1 MVPYGI
7 QLIWHMGFLLSAII
21 LELYFMNAISKTRSG
36 FTQWN
41 GFWQMETGGTDKA
54 GLWLFLLLFL
64 LVLMGI
70 FGGVLNGKVEE
81 I

>member
-1 MVPYGI
+1 MEFSLYGI
-7 QLIWHMGFLLSAII
+7 WDSFLSAII
-21 LELYFMNAISKTRSG
+21 LELYFMTAISKTRSG

-41 GFWQMETGGTDKA
+41 GFWQMETGERIKRDCGYFCYYFI
-54 GLWLFLLLFL
+54 G
-64 LVLMGI
+64 VNGN

>member
-21 LELYFMNAISKTRSG
+21 LELYFMTCYFKDQIWFYPVEWILADGN
-36 FTQWN
+36 W
-41 GFWQMETGGTDKA
+41 GTDKA

>member
-7 QLIWHMGFLLSAII
+7 QLIWHMGCILLHDRYFKDQIWFYPVEWI
-21 LELYFMNAISKTRSG
+21 LADGN
-36 FTQWN
+36 W
-41 GFWQMETGGTDKA
+41 GTDKA